1 MYKRQD
7 WERLSARWR
16 GQLDARI
23 AYLTRLRDSLTGCI
37 GCGCL
42 SMKTCPLYNPND
54 VVGESGAGPV
64 ILDREGVPN

>member
-1 MYKRQD
+1 MT
-7 WERLSARWR
+7 SAW
-16 GQLDARI
+16 
-23 AYLTRLRDSLTGCI
+23 TLTGCI